1 MLDCGV
7 HLGHSDDRRYPDF
20 RKILGSAAADLD
32 GGDDDGAAYTAAIDC
47 VLITHFHLDHVGAL
61 PYFTEVC
68 GYRGPVYMTYP
79 TKALAPLMLED
90 YRKIAAERR
99 GEAEAVTPA
108 DIRAS
113 LARATAVDI
122 RQTVDVGGSLR
133 ICAYYAG
140 HVLGAA
146 MFHITAASGESV
158 VYTGDFSTAP
168 DRHLGPASIDRL
180 EPDLLISEW
189 ATLPAPPP
197 PLPLPPSSLLL
208 SSLLRP
214 LSPSSP
220 PNPPCLPP
228 SFGDHRATYAT
239 TVRDSKRLRERD
251 FLRAVSGHRA
261 TRVFNTAFGSLSFL
275 PPSTL
280 AALTSGHSPRRPL
293 GGCGGSGPALP
304 ESRRQGPH
312 PRVCTR
318 SSSAF
323 CWTSSGSR
331 PASHAPSTSPP
342 VPSCVCCC
350 CFWLRR
356 LPPTT
361 VLAHVFLTA
370 SASTLSSN
378 PSSLHHSFFLLL
390 AAGLTAQAN
399 VYYKLLIGWTN
410 QKVKATH
417 VSRNTFD
424 FHHGE
429 QRWFNGRHG
438 KGGVARVAP
447 FERGTLD
454 APGPCV
460 LFATPG
466 MLTGGLSLE
475 AFRKWAPNDANMV
488 VLPGYCMAGTVGAK
502 LMAGKPTVVRV
513 DKRTTVDVRC
523 EIFHL
528 SFSAHA
534 DAKGILDLARTVA
547 PRCAAMLV
555 HGERAKM
562 AVLAPRLAA
571 ALGVPVL
578 HPPNLAEVAVPD
590 SAPGIAKPTPLA
602 AIPC

>member
-20 RKILGSAAADLD
+20 RKILGPAAAGL
-32 GGDDDGAAYTAAIDC
+32 GGGADQGAAYTAAIDC
-47 VLITHFHLDHVGAL
+47 VLITHFHLDHVGGL

-68 GYRGPVYMTYP
+68 GYRGPVYMTVRPPPSTPSLPLLRLTFPSFLIAFGSSVLPSLLFLQYP
-79 TKALAPLMLED
+79 TKVLAPLMLED
-90 YRKIAAERR
+90 YRKVAAERR
-99 GEAEAVTPA
+99 GEAEAVTLA

-122 RQTVDVGGSLR
+122 RQTVDVGGGLR

-146 MFHITAASGESV
+146 MFHIAAESGESV

-180 EPDLLISEW
+180 EPDLLISE
-189 ATLPAPPP
+189 
-197 PLPLPPSSLLL
+197 
-208 SSLLRP
+208 
-214 LSPSSP
+214 
-220 PNPPCLPP
+220 
-228 SFGDHRATYAT
+228 ATYAT

-251 FLRAVSGHRA
+251 FLRAVSGSSTPLQISQLPSSFHARRTDA
-261 TRVFNTAFGSLSFL
+261 TARGGR
-275 PPSTL
+275 L
-280 AALTSGHSPRRPL
+280 AAAAAQVQRCLSRGGKVLIPVFAL
-293 GGCGGSGPALP
+293 GRAQELCILLDEFWEQAGI
-304 ESRRQGPH
+304 
-312 PRVCTR
+312 VCHIYF
-318 SSSAF
+318 SAGTF
-323 CWTSSGSR
+323 LRLLSLLLAAATAVHHFAC
-331 PASHAPSTSPP
+331 SH
-342 VPSCVCCC
+342 
-350 CFWLRR
+350 
-356 LPPTT
+356 
-361 VLAHVFLTA
+361 FLTA
-370 SASTLSSN
+370 SAPNLSSP
-378 PSSLHHSFFLLL
+378 PSSLYHSFFLLP

-424 FHHGE
+424 FHH
-429 QRWFNGRHG
+429 
-438 KGGVARVAP
+438 VAP
-447 FERGTLD
+447 FERGALD
-454 APGPCV
+454 APSPCV

-488 VLPGYCMAGTVGAK
+488 VLPGYCMAGTIGAK
-502 LMAGKPTVVRV
+502 LMAGKLTVVRL

-547 PRCAAMLV
+547 PRCAVMLV

-562 AVLAPRLAA
+562 AALAPRLAA
-571 ALGVPVL
+571 VLGVPVL

-590 SAPGIAKPTPLA
+590 AAPGIAIPSPLA
-602 AIPC
+602 AIPS

>member
-7 HLGHSDDRRYPDF
+7 HLGHSDNRRYPDF
-20 RKILGSAAADLD
+20 RKILGPAAADS
-32 GGDDDGAAYTAAIDC
+32 GGGADEGAAYTAAIDC
-47 VLITHFHLDHVGAL
+47 VLITHFHLDHVGGL

-68 GYRGPVYMTYP
+68 GYRGPVYMTVRSPPSEPSLPPLCLTSPSFLIMLASSIHPISAQSLQYP

-90 YRKIAAERR
+90 YRKVTAERR
-99 GEAEAVTPA
+99 GEAEVIRPA

-122 RQTVDVGGSLR
+122 RQTVDVGGGLR

-146 MFHITAASGESV
+146 MFHITADSGESV

-180 EPDLLISEW
+180 EPDLLISE
-189 ATLPAPPP
+189 
-197 PLPLPPSSLLL
+197 
-208 SSLLRP
+208 
-214 LSPSSP
+214 
-220 PNPPCLPP
+220 
-228 SFGDHRATYAT
+228 ATYAT
-239 TVRDSKRLRERD
+239 TVRDSKRSRERD
-251 FLRAVSGHRA
+251 FLRAVQRCLNRGGKVLIPVFALGRA
-261 TRVFNTAFGSLSFL
+261 QELCIL
-275 PPSTL
+275 L
-280 AALTSGHSPRRPL
+280 D
-293 GGCGGSGPALP
+293 
-304 ESRRQGPH
+304 E
-312 PRVCTR
+312 
-318 SSSAF
+318 
-323 CWTSSGSR
+323 
-331 PASHAPSTSPP
+331 
-342 VPSCVCCC
+342 
-350 CFWLRR
+350 FWEQAGIAC
-356 LPPTT
+356 PIY
-361 VLAHVFLTA
+361 F
-370 SASTLSSN
+370 S
-378 PSSLHHSFFLLL
+378 
-390 AAGLTAQAN
+390 AGLTAQAN

-410 QKVKATH
+410 QKVKAMH

-424 FHHGE
+424 FHH
-429 QRWFNGRHG
+429 
-438 KGGVARVAP
+438 VAP
-447 FERGTLD
+447 FEHGTLD

-523 EIFHL
+523 EPDSKLPAQIFHL

-562 AVLAPRLAA
+562 AALAPRLSA

-578 HPPNLAEVAVPD
+578 HPPNLAEIAVPD
-590 SAPGIAKPTPLA
+590 AAPGMAKPTPLA
-602 AIPC
+602 AIPS